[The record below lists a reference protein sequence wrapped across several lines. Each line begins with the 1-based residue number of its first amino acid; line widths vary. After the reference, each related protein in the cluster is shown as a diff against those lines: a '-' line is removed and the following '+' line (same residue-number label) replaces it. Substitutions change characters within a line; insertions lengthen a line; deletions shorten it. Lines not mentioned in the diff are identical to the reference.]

1 MTNQLSFIKDKTLLS
16 GRYEILEKIGEG
28 GFGEVFKA
36 LHTATNQYVAV
47 KFLTIKPT
55 SSIEQKQRYI
65 DRFEREA
72 DFCGQLNHPNIVK
85 LLDKGQTDDQ
95 HLFAIYEYIEGVTL
109 KDYLLEHGSM
119 STALTAELMMQV
131 LDALSYAHSKGI
143 IHRDIKPANIML
155 VEFGAQ
161 IHAKVLDFGIGAISS
176 DAKHDDYQSLTL
188 TQETLGTPSYSSPEQ
203 LRGEPVSDKSDL
215 YVWALVFI
223 ECLTGRPAVSGS
235 SLASIFHKQLAANNI
250 PLPAAL
256 ISHPLGELL
265 RKLLIK
271 NRYDRYGNAV
281 QVYSD
286 LKNVN
291 VNTLVGNILPA
302 NSTNQYSPDSITH
315 QTDIDETQ
323 LISFQYT
330 NLTERR
336 QICVL
341 CFSLNIH
348 TNQSTT
354 DAEVLTT
361 LLEDQ
366 NNLCSDLAARYGGY
380 SAGKLGNISMFY
392 FGYPSSSDNDSRL
405 CTRAALEILCD
416 IQNKNRLLAQKRGLQ
431 FSLSVGMHT
440 GIMSLSD
447 NSIPVGM
454 VANIALEICNK
465 APKNEILCTSEF
477 AELVAKQVFIEQSQ
491 VRYEQFNGTKKTC
504 KTIIGERSTEALGL
518 GKAIYDATDFIGRDQ
533 EISHVIEAISKDT
546 GKNFFFSGEAGVGKS
561 RLLAEIKKLTF
572 PTKQLVFQFLPE
584 NKHNALQP
592 FIDYITQSLDKTYS
606 SSHDKIEFISAVVKE
621 LSPKDYY
628 SSMLLSC
635 SWMNIS
641 VDIEPEQCEPL
652 PPDQQKSILFKVVST
667 ILVRLSDD
675 NDKAIYICEDLHW
688 ADPTSLE
695 FLAYLSIQ
703 QNNNGNKQ
711 YLLCSSR
718 NPLSEHT
725 ELSDDYFSEI
735 KVKRFD
741 EATNKVFINNRFNS
755 QSVSESVVNTL
766 ISKSEGIPLFLDEL
780 ILMLQNKKLVSVINN
795 QISFNKQFNE
805 NLLPGSLQES
815 LQQKLSNLTQSL
827 ETAQFASAIGRE
839 FSYSLLTC
847 SMNISEENIQIQ
859 LQELIEQ
866 EVIYR
871 QRILG
876 NEIYLFKHA
885 LIRDVAYQSTPKTLL
900 TEIHNNIAV
909 AMQTHTGYRD
919 NVQRIATHYSQAGK
933 FETAVEL
940 ADTYFSAQTNTFAN
954 VELVEFGHQVLSWID
969 HIEDQLVQLKYNVSV
984 LSLLLPAELSING
997 YGSKELDTWLN
1008 KIADIDDNL
1017 TSKLSSDEKKY
1028 LETLN
1033 YKREWN
1039 KFLVYHHHTLRKEA
1053 RSYGEKLVK
1062 KAIERKDVITEQLV
1076 LSTLSQAYMIDG
1088 DLELSINGF
1097 DRSLSLYKSE
1107 HHKTLSTEYGFDVK
1121 PHSLAISALSHIHIG
1136 KIEKALK
1143 NSESAVYHCE
1153 SNSDITSPISTT
1165 VTYVFQ
1171 ALCNYLVGNEE
1182 KVISLC
1188 SHYYSN
1194 HHDKFNPIF
1203 YEKFI
1208 ACLYLSATDDLH
1220 ASYETINELMHNAQ
1234 SFATGWYTHFLAKKY
1249 LIKNNIDDAIRLMR
1263 TSLAVSKRANE
1274 LSSFPIVMNCLA
1286 LCLFKKR
1293 GCVTDEIRELLLE
1306 SQKLSKSQKAIFFE
1320 HEALQYLKLIDKK
1333 SIEKFKLDD
1342 RLKKLTKNFQKY
1354 PKITSEIDQ
1363 LLIT

>member
-235 SLASIFHKQLAANNI
+235 SLASIFHKQLAANSI
-250 PLPAAL
+250 PLPTAL

-286 LKNVN
+286 LKNIN
-291 VNTLVGNILPA
+291 VNTLVGDIHPA

-348 TNQSTT
+348 TDQSTT
-354 DAEVLTT
+354 DVEVLTT

-380 SAGKLGNISMFY
+380 SSGKLGNISMFY

-405 CTRAALEILCD
+405 CARAALEILCD
-416 IQNKNRLLAQKRGLQ
+416 IQNKNRLLTQKRGLQ

-454 VANIALEICNK
+454 VANLALEICSK

-491 VRYEQFNGTKKTC
+491 VSYEQFNGVKKTC

-533 EISHVIEAISKDT
+533 EISHVIEAINKDT

-572 PTKQLVFQFLPE
+572 PIKQLVFQFLPE

-641 VDIEPEQCEPL
+641 VDIEPDQREPL

-718 NPLSEHT
+718 NPLSEHS

-847 SMNISEENIQIQ
+847 SMSTSEENIQIQ

-900 TEIHNNIAV
+900 TEIHDNIAI

-1017 TSKLSSDEKKY
+1017 TNKLSSDEKKY

-1076 LSTLSQAYMIDG
+1076 LSGLSQAYMFDG
-1088 DLELSINGF
+1088 DLDLSIEGF
-1097 DRSLSLYKSE
+1097 NKTLSLYKPE
-1107 HHKTLSTEYGFDVK
+1107 HHKILSLEYGFDVK
-1121 PHSLAISALSHIHIG
+1121 PHSLALASLSYLHIG
-1136 KIEKALK
+1136 KIELAIQSVE
-1143 NSESAVYHCE
+1143 NAVDYCE
-1153 SNSDITSPISTT
+1153 SNPKITSPISTT
-1165 VTYVFQ
+1165 IAYVFL
-1171 ALCNYLVGNEE
+1171 ALCNYMLGFENR
-1182 KVISLC
+1182 VIEVC
-1188 SHYYSN
+1188 RNYYNN
-1194 HHDKFNPIF
+1194 HHDVDNPIF

-1208 ACLYLSATDDLH
+1208 ACLYFSATNDLSVSHKALDDLMYNSH
-1220 ASYETINELMHNAQ
+1220 A
-1234 SFATGWYTHFLAKKY
+1234 FATGWYSHFLAKKY
-1249 LIKNNIDDAIRLMR
+1249 LLNGKTSVALNLIKESIK
-1263 TSLAVSKRANE
+1263 VVEKANE
-1274 LSSFPIVMNCLA
+1274 KSCLPISMNCLA
-1286 LCLFKKR
+1286 LCEYKKQSKF
-1293 GCVTDEIRELLLE
+1293 TKDIELI
-1306 SQKLSKSQKAIFFE
+1306 LSNSLSMATKQKASLIEYETLKYFKHMQPSYIENNNLCGRLEKLNKKFEKYESLNNSINKFF
-1320 HEALQYLKLIDKK
+1320 
-1333 SIEKFKLDD
+1333 
-1342 RLKKLTKNFQKY
+1342 N
-1354 PKITSEIDQ
+1354 
-1363 LLIT
+1363 